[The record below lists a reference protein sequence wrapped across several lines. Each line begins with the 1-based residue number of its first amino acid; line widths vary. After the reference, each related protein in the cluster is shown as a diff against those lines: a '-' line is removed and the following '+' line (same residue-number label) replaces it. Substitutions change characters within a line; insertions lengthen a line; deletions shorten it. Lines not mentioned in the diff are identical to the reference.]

1 MANWSK
7 VSTESK
13 FDFEIAM
20 AHSFETN
27 ESNIY
32 DFATIK
38 PIKCLFLSFFFFL
51 QPPHKV
57 VAIKSITK
65 KNIAKSQTLL
75 TKEIKILK
83 ELTALQHENVVKL
96 YDCKETPTSVSLVME
111 VSSKIAH
118 IHTHTKHKQVKINHE
133 FDVVCEDAVCIT
145 FIEITS
151 TVFAISNQKCTHDL
165 VIMAAIHQKS

>member
-1 MANWSK
+1 MLLMLSSGFDLTAIGLAFDSVQNLFNLSIAVLCLAMPVLS
-7 VSTESK
+7 VSPNRFGGK
-13 FDFEIAM
+13 FPPPFFSQSHKKYWWWIW
-20 AHSFETN
+20 N
-27 ESNIY
+27 
-32 DFATIK
+32 
-38 PIKCLFLSFFFFL
+38 SFFLIIHFYYDQILILIPLFSL

-111 VSSKIAH
+111 VSNSMLFNSYAAA
-118 IHTHTKHKQVKINHE
+118 THP
-133 FDVVCEDAVCIT
+133 
-145 FIEITS
+145 S
-151 TVFAISNQKCTHDL
+151 P
-165 VIMAAIHQKS
+165 KSHN

>member
-1 MANWSK
+1 MWLQYLLQFSPVCARSK
-7 VSTESK
+7 YNIEYRNVCKNVYWNHGNIRLKLAFFLLVSTISLAEHFFCFLK
-13 FDFEIAM
+13 
-20 AHSFETN
+20 HSFH
-27 ESNIY
+27 
-32 DFATIK
+32 FQ
-38 PIKCLFLSFFFFL
+38 LFVVYL

-111 VSSKIAH
+111 VRLQNSILIKYFWIKDADLQGTRSP
-118 IHTHTKHKQVKINHE
+118 NH
-133 FDVVCEDAVCIT
+133 
-145 FIEITS
+145 S
-151 TVFAISNQKCTHDL
+151 H
-165 VIMAAIHQKS
+165 H